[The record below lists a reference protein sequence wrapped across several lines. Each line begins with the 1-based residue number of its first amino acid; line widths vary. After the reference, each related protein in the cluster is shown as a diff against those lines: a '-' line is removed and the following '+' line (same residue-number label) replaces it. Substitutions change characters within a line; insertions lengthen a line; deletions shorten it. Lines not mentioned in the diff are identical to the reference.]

1 MKMVIVTILDTAAG
15 AYGRPAFVASEGVA
29 IRQFQDRSQSRKAT
43 IINFDTLMIFSY
55 SIWVLLM
62 IILVQW
68 IY

>member
-29 IRQFQDRSQSRKAT
+29 IRQFQDEVNRESDDNQLYRH
-43 IINFDTLMIFSY
+43 LMIFSY

>member
-15 AYGRPAFVASEGVA
+15 AYGRPAFWLRKVL
-29 IRQFQDRSQSRKAT
+29 QFVNFKTKSIAKAT
-43 IINFDTLMIFSY
+43 IISFIDTLMIFSY